1 MSIETIAKRYV
12 SDVGGVI
19 TALRVIQSK
28 LGYLPEDTEAVVAD
42 VFNLSRAEVLGVISF
57 YSDFTRTP
65 PTKMKVKVCAA
76 EACQAVGGRK
86 LESDLVEAVKGTVEI
101 EHIFCLGLCSVA
113 PAAMIEDELVG
124 RADVGKIMDAIERRE
139 EGST

>member
-57 YSDFTRTP
+57 SSDFQ
-65 PTKMKVKVCAA
+65 K
-76 EACQAVGGRK
+76 
-86 LESDLVEAVKGTVEI
+86 
-101 EHIFCLGLCSVA
+101 
-113 PAAMIEDELVG
+113 
-124 RADVGKIMDAIERRE
+124 
-139 EGST
+139 